1 MDHHD
6 EIIHISLSSSI
17 SLQLVEKA
25 PIVAI
30 VTVTNGIDGCRC
42 CRCCCCCCCPLIPE
56 QIVDI
61 VILIFCKLGCCI
73 VRDRSDDVAAQLD
86 LTVAEGER
94 KDT

>member
-42 CRCCCCCCCPLIPE
+42 CCCPLIPE

-73 VRDRSDDVAAQLD
+73 VRDCSDDVAAQLD
-86 LTVAEGER
+86 LTMAEGER

>member
-42 CRCCCCCCCPLIPE
+42 CRCCCPLIPE

-94 KDT
+94 RKDT